1 MSAAGTVEGERD
13 GGKSQREYMYREFQT
28 WAIQTYGD
36 SGKTKTVTR
45 KKYRRIT
52 RYLSGDEKPTTDNA
66 KFRFWVKSK
75 GFVLSPMG
83 NNNDSPNKKGILY
96 VPVKNQ
102 DVKTGQGFKRV
113 AVVED
118 FFSIIYNMHV
128 SAPEGEGRPPK
139 HAGQK
144 RTYRAIAE
152 TYSFLPR
159 EAVTRFLMSCREC
172 QKRMHI
178 TSPAHEDHVTTSK
191 PAQIDFNLPIMD
203 QVLHGKGERSQEQDA
218 ASVSSADTDN
228 SDSNAGSGDLDVTSP
243 TKQEADKTPQQPNG
257 VPAKEGKSENEDSA
271 SDDSSGAPASPTPP
285 TNKPIGKGVTET
297 AASKQPITSQ
307 DSKNDDSM
315 EPINLSD
322 KSPKSAEARSSLSEG
337 LTGRRLEVEG
347 QKGHRPDLSA
357 HGHTYSLF
365 ACLKAADS
373 EPKRNASHAYD
384 RTHYPELTAQLEAPI
399 IPEDLSV
406 SRPESRDDDDDD
418 DNDDNDKI
426 NDQDVDPERLKAFN
440 MFVRLFVDENLD
452 RMVPI
457 SKQPKEKIQAII
469 ESCNR
474 QFPEFNERA
483 RKRIRTYLKSCRRMK
498 RNKDS
503 NGVETL
509 RPTPPHLTSAM
520 AESILAAAC
529 ESEAKRQQDQLKALH
544 QDEPQTK
551 RMKTEHHRDE
561 PPVLDC
567 HSELLP
573 YNSTSSYP
581 NGTSRL
587 GLHTYPNSQSYQSS
601 VTNGPTDLS
610 LKKSPSKSTL
620 NPNEVAAIK
629 QLIAGYRESAAFLYR
644 SADELEQLLLQQ
656 S

>member
-1 MSAAGTVEGERD
+1 MSKRAARSRAT
-13 GGKSQREYMYREFQT
+13 KSE
-28 WAIQTYGD
+28 
-36 SGKTKTVTR
+36 
-45 KKYRRIT
+45 
-52 RYLSGDEKPTTDNA
+52 
-66 KFRFWVKSK
+66 
-75 GFVLSPMG
+75 
-83 NNNDSPNKKGILY
+83 
-96 VPVKNQ
+96 
-102 DVKTGQGFKRV
+102 
-113 AVVED
+113 
-118 FFSIIYNMHV
+118 
-128 SAPEGEGRPPK
+128 
-139 HAGQK
+139 
-144 RTYRAIAE
+144 
-152 TYSFLPR
+152 
-159 EAVTRFLMSCREC
+159 
-172 QKRMHI
+172 
-178 TSPAHEDHVTTSK
+178 
-191 PAQIDFNLPIMD
+191 
-203 QVLHGKGERSQEQDA
+203 DA

-243 TKQEADKTPQQPNG
+243 TEQEADKTPQQPNG

-271 SDDSSGAPASPTPP
+271 SDDSSGPPASPTPP
-285 TNKPIGKGVTET
+285 TNKPIGKAVTET
-297 AASKQPITSQ
+297 AASKQPIASQ

-322 KSPKSAEARSSLSEG
+322 KSPKSAESRSSLSEG

>member
-1 MSAAGTVEGERD
+1 
-13 GGKSQREYMYREFQT
+13 
-28 WAIQTYGD
+28 
-36 SGKTKTVTR
+36 
-45 KKYRRIT
+45 
-52 RYLSGDEKPTTDNA
+52 
-66 KFRFWVKSK
+66 
-75 GFVLSPMG
+75 
-83 NNNDSPNKKGILY
+83 
-96 VPVKNQ
+96 
-102 DVKTGQGFKRV
+102 
-113 AVVED
+113 
-118 FFSIIYNMHV
+118 
-128 SAPEGEGRPPK
+128 
-139 HAGQK
+139 
-144 RTYRAIAE
+144 
-152 TYSFLPR
+152 
-159 EAVTRFLMSCREC
+159 MSCREC
-172 QKRMHI
+172 QKRMHL
-178 TSPAHEDHVTTSK
+178 TSTAQDDHVTSK
-191 PAQIDFNLPIMD
+191 SAQIDFNLPIMD
-203 QVLHGKGERSQEQDA
+203 QVLHGKGERGQEQDA

-228 SDSNAGSGDLDVTSP
+228 SDSNAGSGDMDVSSPHEQDADKAAQQSNGVTS
-243 TKQEADKTPQQPNG
+243 
-257 VPAKEGKSENEDSA
+257 KEGKSENGTEDSA
-271 SDDSSGAPASPTPP
+271 SDDSSAAPTSPTPP
-285 TNKPIGKGVTET
+285 SNKPIGKSLTET
-297 AASKQPITSQ
+297 AAGKQPIGSQ

-322 KSPKSAEARSSLSEG
+322 KSPKSAESRSSPSEG

-347 QKGHRPDLSA
+347 QKGHRPDISA

-365 ACLKAADS
+365 ACLKAADQ

-399 IPEDLSV
+399 VPEDLSV

-551 RMKTEHHRDE
+551 RMKTDHHRDE

-573 YNSTSSYP
+573 YNSTSYP

-587 GLHTYPNSQSYQSS
+587 GLHSYPNSQSYHQSS